1 MIVFKEFPRSCTERT
16 AARGVC
22 PQTCLT
28 PIAGF
33 CSQSRI
39 YFVCCFVQ
47 AQGSWAL
54 FKTALQVGETCQFD
68 QNKCRE
74 AQPIEVLTITAP
86 ETFNFQAVVVVFM
99 GWHVLAVWNTEPVS
113 VWLSTFILQRFATTL
128 DRWLLND
135 FWLDSMVLGCF
146 SAYGLE
152 WCPCIPPN
160 KSGYRSPV
168 TSSMFSI
175 KQSEGIFIIWWPF
188 LALRLG
194 SPAGFAVN

>member
-1 MIVFKEFPRSCTERT
+1 MHKKNSRQR
-16 AARGVC
+16 
-22 PQTCLT
+22 CLSSNLPNSNRWFLLT
-28 PIAGF
+28 IQDLF
-33 CSQSRI
+33 FLLRCSSSGILGITQCRI
-39 YFVCCFVQ
+39 
-47 AQGSWAL
+47 SL

-86 ETFNFQAVVVVFM
+86 ETFNFQAVVVV
-99 GWHVLAVWNTEPVS
+99 WNTEPVS
-113 VWLSTFILQRFATTL
+113 VWLSTFMLQRFATTL

-168 TSSMFSI
+168 TRSMFSI